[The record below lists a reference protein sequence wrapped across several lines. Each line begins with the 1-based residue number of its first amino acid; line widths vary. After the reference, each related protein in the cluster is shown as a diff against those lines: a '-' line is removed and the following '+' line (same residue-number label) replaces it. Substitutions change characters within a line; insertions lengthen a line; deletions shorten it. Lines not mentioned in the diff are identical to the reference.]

1 MSNLDI
7 LIPFAILLIL
17 VVYLIYTRNKFE
29 KDIVRLYEEKFEQWK
44 ENTDYKK
51 EEKTSKDLVGFVFKE
66 GYKLKIELLDEKIK
80 DTLEKS
86 KFTINTFEGCR

>member
-1 MSNLDI
+1 MSLDMI
-7 LIPFAILLIL
+7 IPFLILLIL

-29 KDIVRLYEEKFEQWK
+29 KDIVSLYEKKYEQWK

-51 EEKTSKDLVGFVFKE
+51 EEKASKDLVGLVFKE
-66 GYKLKIELLDEKIK
+66 GYKLKIELLDESVK

-86 KFTINTFEGCR
+86 KFSINKFQG